1 MKFRKLGNIL
11 VLIQLAVFLIN
22 KMKAHTTGIT
32 LGVIVV
38 AAFAVVVLCMFIYT
52 VWQQA
57 SVSLE
62 IRSAYKEARTARHLA
77 DEADKSRVTALH
89 NEMNE
94 RLTKIETMLSERT
107 EEMLSL
113 VRTRSG
119 EVDAKLAELASMQA
133 DYQAKNLQAIRA
145 SLSEIEAKML
155 PPLPPADEEP
165 SKAEKDAKDTAEKK
179 ELFKDLF

>member
-1 MKFRKLGNIL
+1 M
-11 VLIQLAVFLIN
+11 
-22 KMKAHTTGIT
+22 
-32 LGVIVV
+32 
-38 AAFAVVVLCMFIYT
+38 
-52 VWQQA
+52 
-57 SVSLE
+57 
-62 IRSAYKEARTARHLA
+62 
-77 DEADKSRVTALH
+77 TALH
-89 NEMNE
+89 TEMNE